1 MIRTVTVDID
11 RLILDRGMSRW
22 ERAALAQAVADEL
35 GQLLGA
41 RATPTTP
48 PSPSSGSGSRRSVGR
63 STLCTDIARAI
74 HAELSADATAGLPAT
89 GPVTPSSRSAGRAE
103 TDPRASPPIGGH
115 A

>member
-48 PSPSSGSGSRRSVGR
+48 PSPSSRSGSRRS
-63 STLCTDIARAI
+63 LCTDIARAI